1 MNITLTSGN
10 QTRFTSEATARRI
23 IETATMRLKN
33 RHAALVD
40 ELLRCGVEHAAKDE
54 LYRRLAIL
62 QDLHLHA
69 ELEQRRGI
77 ENSWLFDPCRLKSL
91 RSAILTEL
99 DMLKKRYPS
108 LTRCQQIFAMGIAAP
123 IAIEAAKWTK

>member
-1 MNITLTSGN
+1 MNITLTCGN
-10 QTRFTSEATARRI
+10 QTRFTSAATRRI

-54 LYRRLAIL
+54 LYLRLAIL

-69 ELEQRRGI
+69 GCEQRRGR

-99 DMLKKRYPS
+99 DMLKAKYPS
-108 LTRCQQIFAMGIAAP
+108 LTRGQQIFAMGIAAP
-123 IAIEAAKWTK
+123 IAIEASKWTK